1 MSIECKQSFT
11 LGDVSSILQAHRGLW
26 IVSLLQVNLINKT
39 LNKPLS
45 EPMSTH
51 ISKTM
56 NQTEAQTK
64 LLETSLGKLICSQ
77 YLMKTLVRQSRTKCS
92 KKNYWMVTEVME
104 NYRNRE
110 VGQSP
115 LVLSKVPAVIEKH
128 QDYCGRKF

>member
-26 IVSLLQVNLINKT
+26 IVSLLQVNLM
-39 LNKPLS
+39 NKPLS

-64 LLETSLGKLICSQ
+64 LLETSVGKLICS
-77 YLMKTLVRQSRTKCS
+77 
-92 KKNYWMVTEVME
+92 
-104 NYRNRE
+104 
-110 VGQSP
+110 
-115 LVLSKVPAVIEKH
+115 
-128 QDYCGRKF
+128 